1 MSTEEPPPPK
11 TLGPYRIVKQI
22 GQGGM
27 GIVYEAVHE
36 GISRRVAI
44 KLLRSEYAHNSQVA
58 QRFFNEARAANLI
71 DHPALVQISEFGQLP
86 DGSTYLVMELLK
98 GENLAKRLR
107 RSGAQPLPWVLRIG
121 CQLAEALGA
130 AHRKGIVHR
139 DLKPENVMLVPDSA
153 VAGGE
158 RVKLLDFGIAK
169 LAEAGPNRTATSAL
183 MGTPRYMSPEQAR
196 GAGNVDE
203 KTDVY
208 ALGVMLFE
216 LLAGRAPFAGE
227 SGELIA
233 QHLYVP
239 APELTSLLPT
249 LSPAVARL
257 IGRLLEKDKQQRPTM
272 AMAHRELQEQL
283 RLLHEQNLP
292 AAAALSEPA
301 QSLPPGRDHSTLGFS
316 TGQLAQTRKRAPLIG
331 AGVVVVLLG
340 IGGWGLIRGGQK
352 DAERTVAAPLATPSP
367 APAATDRRADAPA
380 SRPHWSIK
388 TTPPAAQV
396 LRAADQHELGQTPWS
411 FDAPAGSGDQV
422 FIVRL
427 KGYQDR
433 TLHFRGTADSDQAV
447 ILERK
452 QEPKREGRTKAAPKS
467 AAKPSSTSGPLFTPK
482 SWMNKSDAEPRGSGH
497 DP

>member
-216 LLAGRAPFAGE
+216 LLSGRPPFEGE

-239 APELTSLLPT
+239 APSLAGLLPT
-249 LSPAVARL
+249 LSPVMAQL
-257 IGRLLEKDKQQRPTM
+257 IGRLLDKDKLQRPTM
-272 AMAHRELQEQL
+272 EAAQRELQEQL
-283 RLLHEQNLP
+283 GLLHDQDFPAPTTLP
-292 AAAALSEPA
+292 EPA
-301 QSLPPGRDHSTLGFS
+301 QSLPPRKDHSTLGFS
-316 TGQLAQTRKRAPLIG
+316 AGQLLQGRKRASLIG
-331 AGVVVVLLG
+331 AGVVAVLLG
-340 IGGWGLIRGGQK
+340 IGGWGLSRGGQK
-352 DAERTVAAPLATPSP
+352 DAQKSAAAPLSSSSP
-367 APAATDRRADAPA
+367 AADEANQRAAA
-380 SRPHWSIK
+380 STPRPHWSIK
-388 TTPPAAQV
+388 TTPSAAQV
-396 LRAADQHELGQTPWS
+396 LRAADHHELGQTPWS
-411 FDAPAGSGDQV
+411 FEPPAGSGDQV
-422 FIVRL
+422 LIVRL
-427 KGYQDR
+427 KGYQDQ
-433 TLHFRGTADSDQAV
+433 TLHFRGNADSDHEV
-447 ILERK
+447 VLERK
-452 QEPKREGRTKAAPKS
+452 LESKKESHAKPAPKP
-467 AAKPSSTSGPLFTPK
+467 APKPSPSSGPLFTPK
-482 SWMNKSDAEPRGSGH
+482 SWMNK
-497 DP
+497 

>member
-11 TLGPYRIVKQI
+11 SLGPYRIVRQI

-27 GIVYEAVHE
+27 GMVYEAVHE

-98 GENLAKRLR
+98 GENLARRLR
-107 RSGAQPLPWVLRIG
+107 RVGALPLPWVLRIG
-121 CQLAEALGA
+121 CQLAEALCA
-130 AHRKGIVHR
+130 AHQKGVVHR

-183 MGTPRYMSPEQAR
+183 MGTPKYMSPEQAR
-196 GAGNVDE
+196 GAGSVDE

-216 LLAGRAPFAGE
+216 LLGGRPPFEGE

-239 APELTSLLPT
+239 APPLTSLLPT
-249 LSPAVARL
+249 LSPVVAQL
-257 IGRLLEKDKQQRPTM
+257 IGRLLEKDKLKRPTM
-272 AMAHRELQEQL
+272 ATAYRELQEQL
-283 RLLHEQNLP
+283 SLLHDQDFPAP
-292 AAAALSEPA
+292 AALPEPA
-301 QSLPPGRDHSTLGFS
+301 QSLPPRKDHSTLGFS
-316 TGQLAQTRKRAPLIG
+316 AGQLWQTRKRAPLIG
-331 AGVVVVLLG
+331 AGVVVVLVG
-340 IGGWGLIRGGQK
+340 IGGWVFFRVGQK
-352 DAERTVAAPLATPSP
+352 AADKTAAAPLTTPSP
-367 APAATDRRADAPA
+367 APAATNRRADAPA
-380 SRPHWSIK
+380 PRPHWSIK

-411 FDAPAGSGDQV
+411 FDPPAGSGDQV

-427 KGYQDR
+427 KGYHDQ

-452 QEPKREGRTKAAPKS
+452 LEPKKESRAKAAPKS
-467 AAKPSSTSGPLFTPK
+467 SSTSGPLFTPK
-482 SWMNKSDAEPRGSGH
+482 AWMSK
-497 DP
+497 